1 MTKDW
6 LVFLQVLFFS
16 ATLDDTVK
24 NFVTRIVAKEHN
36 EIFVKK
42 EELSLD
48 AVKQYKVH
56 CPNELAKIEVIK
68 DYIFKIGENVGKTII
83 FVRTRNS
90 AKMLHE
96 ALVDLGYDVSS
107 IPDALQL
114 EERDKMVKEFKD
126 GLTRVL
132 ISTGALT
139 RGFDQDQVLIW
150 FLYLCLPIICPC
162 IKLFFMHLPSCC
174 LG

>member
-1 MTKDW
+1 
-6 LVFLQVLFFS
+6 VFLQVLLFS
-16 ATLDDTVK
+16 ATLNDAVK

-42 EELSLD
+42 GELSLE

-56 CPNELAKIEVIK
+56 CPDELAKIEVIK
-68 DYIFKIGENVGKTII
+68 DYIFKIGENIGKTII
-83 FVRTRNS
+83 FVRTTNS
-90 AKMLHE
+90 AKVLHK
-96 ALVDLGYDVSS
+96 ALVDLGYEVCS
-107 IPDALQL
+107 ILDAL
-114 EERDKMVKEFKD
+114 EHEDRDKMVKEFKD
-126 GLTRVL
+126 GSTHVL
-132 ISTGALT
+132 ISNDVLA

-162 IKLFFMHLPSCC
+162 IKLFFMHLQFCC

>member
-16 ATLDDTVK
+16 TTLNDIVK
-24 NFVTRIVAKEHN
+24 NFITRIVAKEHN

-42 EELSLD
+42 EELFLD

-56 CPNELAKIEVIK
+56 CPNELAKIKVIK

-83 FVRTRNS
+83 FVRTTNS
-90 AKMLHE
+90 TKMLRK
-96 ALVDLGYDVSS
+96 ALVDLGYKVSS
-107 IPDALQL
+107 ILDALEH
-114 EERDKMVKEFKD
+114 EESDKMVKEFKD

-132 ISTGALT
+132 ISN
-139 RGFDQDQVLIW
+139 DVLARV
-150 FLYLCLPIICPC
+150 PIICPC